1 MSTKTPAR
9 TRKPTKTTRKLA
21 PAAGKPARP
30 VKRTSV
36 PAPKPAGEARPVLKA
51 KVLDK
56 PAGMPAPKPARRTA
70 VTSARRPAAKQERL
84 LMSVPH
90 TLAIDVGGSGIK
102 ASVLDE
108 QGSLLAERVRVETPS
123 PCPPAAALEAID
135 RLVTQLPPFH
145 RISVGFP
152 GVVRGGVV
160 MTAINLGPQTWPGF
174 NLAEAL
180 ESRFGVPARVINDAD
195 MQGFGAIEGRGIEF
209 VMTLGTGVGTAIFWN
224 GRLAPHLEIA
234 HHPLANGK
242 TYEEFIGNAARKEI
256 GNKKWNQ
263 RVASVIPTLR
273 HLINFDRLHL
283 GGGNAKK
290 LTIPLDPDSRV
301 VSNQAGITGGVAL
314 WKDASAQV

>member
-1 MSTKTPAR
+1 MRTKTSAPVRKPAR
-9 TRKPTKTTRKLA
+9 STVKPAPPAKRPSRSVKLAAPSAKASARPLRKGPSVPRAARTPVRKA
-21 PAAGKPARP
+21 PAATR
-30 VKRTSV
+30 S
-36 PAPKPAGEARPVLKA
+36 
-51 KVLDK
+51 
-56 PAGMPAPKPARRTA
+56 RRA
-70 VTSARRPAAKQERL
+70 PAAHERL
-84 LMSVPH
+84 LVTAPY

-108 QGSLLAERVRVETPS
+108 QGGLLAERVRVETPS
-123 PCPPAAALEAID
+123 PCPPPAALAAID
-135 RLVTQLPPFH
+135 QLVAQLPPFH

-160 MTAINLGPQTWPGF
+160 MTAINLGPETWPGF

-180 ESRFGVPARVINDAD
+180 ECRFGVPARVINDAD
-195 MQGFGAIEGRGIEF
+195 MQGFGAIEGHGIEF
-209 VMTLGTGVGTAIFWN
+209 VMTLGTGVGTALFWN

-242 TYEEFIGNAARKEI
+242 TYEEFIGNAARKEV

-273 HLINFDRLHL
+273 HLINFDRLHI

-290 LTIPLDPDSRV
+290 LAIALEADTRL

>member
-1 MSTKTPAR
+1 MRTKTS
-9 TRKPTKTTRKLA
+9 A
-21 PAAGKPARP
+21 PVRKPARS
-30 VKRTSV
+30 T
-36 PAPKPAGEARPVLKA
+36 AKP
-51 KVLDK
+51 
-56 PAGMPAPKPARRTA
+56 
-70 VTSARRPAAKQERL
+70 SPAAKKPSQSVKRAAKPQKGPARPLGKAPPTPLAARKPVREAPAGARFRRAKSAHERL
-84 LMSVPH
+84 LVTVPY

-108 QGSLLAERVRVETPS
+108 QGGLLAERVRVETPL
-123 PCPPAAALEAID
+123 PCPPTAALAAID
-135 RLVTQLPPFH
+135 QLVAQLPPFH

-160 MTAINLGPQTWPGF
+160 MTAINLGPETWPGF

-180 ESRFGVPARVINDAD
+180 ENRFGVPARVINDAD
-195 MQGFGAIEGRGIEF
+195 MQGFGAIEGQGIEF
-209 VMTLGTGVGTAIFWN
+209 VMTLGTGVGTALFWN

-242 TYEEFIGNAARKEI
+242 SYEEFIGNAARKEV

-273 HLINFDRLHL
+273 HLINFDRLHI

-290 LTIPLDPDSRV
+290 LTLALDADTRI